1 MKHQLR
7 EYQRR
12 ISDNVLDEFDRVDS
26 TLVVGAT
33 GVGKTVIFADIIQ
46 RMQPARAMVL
56 ANREELI
63 FQARERIMD
72 FTGLDCD
79 IEMGELVAKRQSL
92 FASPVVI
99 STVQTQCSI
108 AGDHRRMGR
117 FDPKEFGLLILDEAH
132 MAVADTWKDCINYYR
147 QNPKLK
153 VLGVTATPDRHDR
166 EALSQIFQSVADT
179 YEILDA
185 IEDGWLVPVMQ
196 QFVTVEGLD
205 FSHIRT
211 TAGDLNGADLA
222 KVMEMESN
230 LQGIA
235 GATIPLIGERK
246 TIVFT
251 ASVKQA
257 EVISSI
263 FNRHRPGMSD
273 WVCGKTDKDQRHK
286 INRAFC
292 EGELQVVCNCGIYT
306 HGYDN
311 PRAEVCVM
319 GRPTKSRSLYA
330 QMAGRIMRPLPDVV
344 DGLGNPNERKSAIS
358 ASPKTHCLV
367 IDFVGNS
374 GRHKLVTSAD
384 ILSGKVSDEAR
395 DRMVLKAQQKGGAV
409 LVVDA
414 LDEEDAK
421 LRQQIEEA
429 KLREEARKAR
439 LIAKVKFSS
448 RHINPFDSLDMMPWR
463 ANPKDEGRVLSEK
476 QRTLLM
482 RQSIDPDTLTYAQG
496 KQMVVEMFRRWNQ
509 HLCTV
514 RQASVLKKFGYETHD
529 MTKTQATQLLDALA
543 KNRWR
548 PIAKPQ
554 PQ

>member
-196 QFVTVEGLD
+196 QFSL
-205 FSHIRT
+205 I
-211 TAGDLNGADLA
+211 
-222 KVMEMESN
+222 N
-230 LQGIA
+230 L
-235 GATIPLIGERK
+235 
-246 TIVFT
+246 
-251 ASVKQA
+251 
-257 EVISSI
+257 
-263 FNRHRPGMSD
+263 
-273 WVCGKTDKDQRHK
+273 
-286 INRAFC
+286 
-292 EGELQVVCNCGIYT
+292 
-306 HGYDN
+306 
-311 PRAEVCVM
+311 
-319 GRPTKSRSLYA
+319 
-330 QMAGRIMRPLPDVV
+330 
-344 DGLGNPNERKSAIS
+344 
-358 ASPKTHCLV
+358 
-367 IDFVGNS
+367 
-374 GRHKLVTSAD
+374 
-384 ILSGKVSDEAR
+384 
-395 DRMVLKAQQKGGAV
+395 
-409 LVVDA
+409 
-414 LDEEDAK
+414 
-421 LRQQIEEA
+421 
-429 KLREEARKAR
+429 
-439 LIAKVKFSS
+439 
-448 RHINPFDSLDMMPWR
+448 
-463 ANPKDEGRVLSEK
+463 
-476 QRTLLM
+476 
-482 RQSIDPDTLTYAQG
+482 
-496 KQMVVEMFRRWNQ
+496 
-509 HLCTV
+509 
-514 RQASVLKKFGYETHD
+514 
-529 MTKTQATQLLDALA
+529 
-543 KNRWR
+543 
-548 PIAKPQ
+548 
-554 PQ
+554 